1 MPVSD
6 LTRTEA
12 YQRMMRREIRRHKAL
27 LEDLG
32 YADEDYDL
40 QEYVLYHVL
49 GEDAGFWSKVNAI
62 AMACLGVE

>member
-40 QEYVLYHVL
+40 QEYVLYHVVR
-49 GEDAGFWSKVNAI
+49 DDDDFQAKVNAI
-62 AMACLGVE
+62 AMACLGRE